1 MAILQSHSFT
11 DSFQARANCCR
22 NSKLHPNYITHT
34 NNTIDWFVVLCQNHV
49 LSEEAGASSFR
60 IEQLFSNNTLLLEYF
75 SVFNTIIAKIYAG
88 PHNCMVIPSLWL
100 GVNCASQ
107 YCAVVDASPTSKWS
121 KSFAVSL
128 DFLKSMAW
136 KVRNETLLVFRLE
149 ILSWIETLTFM
160 SWLVLARYASL
171 VMVCEGWSN

>member
-1 MAILQSHSFT
+1 MAILQSQSFT

-22 NSKLHPNYITHT
+22 NSKSHPNYITHT

-60 IEQLFSNNTLLLEYF
+60 IEHLFFKQYATF
-75 SVFNTIIAKIYAG
+75 RVVFNTITAKIYAG

-128 DFLKSMAW
+128 DFLKSMAS

-149 ILSWIETLTFM
+149 ILSWIETLTFK